1 MKGTA
6 LVDARLAAAVTEQ
19 TAPLRR
25 IWLCADDYGISPA
38 VNTAIRDL
46 IMRGRLNATSV
57 MVLPPSS
64 SRSEAV
70 SLSILNTV
78 AKRAAIG
85 LHVTLTAPFAP
96 SSPNFQPL
104 AGGVF
109 LPLKKLLKRAMRRK
123 LDARSLANEVTA
135 QFKSFHSLFGRAP
148 DFVDGH
154 QHVHLFPQI
163 RDAVL
168 AAAKE
173 HAPQA
178 WVRQCGSGLP
188 FHKRIFDRKALLLD
202 YLSREFRR
210 QAGQLGIRTNPG
222 FAGTYD
228 FASSEPFAARFPRF
242 LDKLPDG
249 GLIMCH
255 PGFVDAE
262 LERLDPL
269 TGLREQEFA
278 YFNGDEFLAV
288 LGQHHVVLA
297 EEPRAVPASEN
308 TPARVP
314 GTEPEHA

>member
-1 MKGTA
+1 M
-6 LVDARLAAAVTEQ
+6 VDARLAMTGQ

-70 SLSILNTV
+70 SLSILNT
-78 AKRAAIG
+78 AGKRAAIG

-96 SSPNFQPL
+96 SSQNFQPL
-104 AGGVF
+104 AGGAF
-109 LPLKKLLKRAMRRK
+109 LPLKTLLKRAMQRK
-123 LDARSLANEVTA
+123 LDAKSLANEVTA
-135 QFKSFHSLFGRAP
+135 QFKTFRSLFGRAP

-178 WVRQCGSGLP
+178 WVRQCGSALP
-188 FHKRIFDRKALLLD
+188 FHKRIFDLKALLLD

-210 QAGQLGIRTNPG
+210 QAERRGIRTNPG

-228 FASSEPFAARFPRF
+228 FASNEPFAKRFPGF
-242 LDKLPDG
+242 LDGLPDG
-249 GLIMCH
+249 GVIMCH

-269 TGLREQEFA
+269 TRLREHEFA
-278 YFNGDEFLAV
+278 YFNGDRFPVV
-288 LGQHHVVLA
+288 LKQHQVALA
-297 EEPRAVPASEN
+297 EEPRAAPAKEN
-308 TPARVP
+308 AAAHVP